1 MSTEDK
7 NITEKENKKRG
18 VSILGIFEIL
28 ILLLGVAISIRT
40 TIKPLHYTT
49 KYVWCFGI
57 ALIGLVFIAILIILL
72 KKRFVWL
79 IGALLIFIYI
89 YVAGFGAI
97 VCEVNAGRLKRVSWY
112 EGKEVIAVLD
122 DTTYVWDGKSVIYN
136 SSDLEILDKSRLK
149 TCEITVDGES
159 RNCEI
164 YKEPDP
170 RHIFLE
176 VESSSTGIYFV
187 LTRIE

>member
-1 MSTEDK
+1 MGKDKSINENED
-7 NITEKENKKRG
+7 KKRG

-40 TIKPLHYTT
+40 TIKPLQYTT
-49 KYVWCFGI
+49 KYIWCFGI
-57 ALIGLVFIAILIILL
+57 ALIGLVFITIVVILL

-79 IGALLIFIYI
+79 IGAVLIFIYI

-97 VCEVNAGRLKRVSWY
+97 VCEVNTGRLRRVSWY

-136 SSDLEILDKSRLK
+136 SSDLELIDRSQLK

-187 LTRIE
+187 LTKTE